1 MSTETIID
9 AQMRV
14 FKHVQQL
21 SLLWDFSEPQYA
33 NITAYLQRDKDRH
46 SMQFLKLLC
55 KCLSF

>member
-1 MSTETIID
+1 MIID
-9 AQMRV
+9 AQMHV

-33 NITAYLQRDKDRH
+33 NIAVYFQRDRDRH
-46 SMQFLKLLC
+46 TMQFLKFLC